1 MCSRII
7 VCCWLIVSPL
17 FSFAQVVLQDST
29 KRVQVG
35 RQTEVLEDKTARLT
49 IEQVRQHADFK
60 PSTSKDFHFGFTESA
75 IWFRVQLRNQ
85 SQHPKWHIVL
95 FDSYNIDYADLYL
108 QYPDGH
114 LDHQKGGLKRPYPNR
129 GIVEMTPL
137 FPVNIPT
144 GTTVT
149 AYIRIQSSLSM
160 WGEVVVWEEYE
171 NLTTGRSFTVA
182 LWLFLGLFILRTL
195 NTFVLVGFIRDWH
208 FRFYTFC
215 SFLLYLTNFARVGLY
230 PILFSGQPRLM
241 EWLLYGSIRLFPASL
256 ALWAYF
262 LLDNRP
268 PFKPLR
274 WFAVGLVVAGIV
286 GAFLPFWVQNT
297 TISQLY
303 SVLFLLAYPLFI
315 VTVMLAQKARLRP
328 PLHFLVPMMVCVALL
343 FFAQLRLLNIITYG
357 GVVGRAITAVL
368 ALEVVSISLVMGLIV
383 RNYIRNQI
391 SAANAL
397 MQNKVEAANALMQN
411 KMEVDTLREV
421 NLLKTRFFT
430 NISHEFRTPLTLLI
444 GPLTDRIRQFPG
456 DDLYHLMYRNA
467 TRLQTLINQI
477 LDLAKAEAGQLPL
490 QLQPGD
496 LVADVRLWV
505 SSFDSLAESR
515 SIRLSLNQTKT
526 TQPAT
531 YDADKLQT
539 ILTNLVAN
547 AIKFTPGVD
556 SPGEAS
562 PNGRQVRVEAQYDEA
577 NFRLTVADSGV
588 GIAPDQL
595 PHIFDRFYQA
605 SDETD
610 NHTQTDQVGTGIGL
624 ALVNELVKLLGGT
637 IGVESVVGEGTTFTL
652 TLPLEV
658 VSSQQLTNP
667 LVRDNHLVVLPM
679 ETPSHT
685 TPTTEIQAT
694 DNPTVLIVED
704 NDDMRAYIRR
714 ILAPTYTLLEAADG
728 QQGLEMAL
736 DQMPDLIVTDWMMP
750 RLNGIDLCRALR
762 ADPRTDHI
770 PVVMLTAKA
779 ALEDRLDGLEIGA
792 DDYLVKPFLA
802 TELLI
807 RLQNLLK
814 RQQAMQHY
822 FQRQLEHTPAPETP
836 DHELNSQQQQFLGRV
851 YQFLDTHLDNPL
863 LDADL
868 LASEF
873 GMSNRTLHR
882 KIGTLVAMTPGEL
895 IRTYRLRQ
903 AAQLLRSGL
912 SPTETAYRV
921 GFDNP
926 SSFSRAFRAVYQKT
940 PSEFGK

>member
-1 MCSRII
+1 MYSRIV
-7 VCCWLIVSPL
+7 VCCWLVISPL
-17 FSFAQVVLQDST
+17 IASAQVVLQDST
-29 KRVQVG
+29 KRIEVG
-35 RQTEVLEDKTARLT
+35 MQTEVLEDKTARLT
-49 IEQVRQHADFK
+49 IEQVRQRTDFK
-60 PSTSKDFHFGFTESA
+60 LNTSKDFHFGFRDSA
-75 IWFRVQLRNQ
+75 IWFRVQLTNQ
-85 SQHPKWHIVL
+85 SQHQKWHIQL

-114 LDHQKGGLKRPYPNR
+114 IDHQMRGLKRPYPNR

-149 AYIRIQSSLSM
+149 AYIRIESTLPM
-160 WGEVVVWEEYE
+160 WGEVVIWEEYS
-171 NLTTGRSFTVA
+171 NLTTGRSFSVA

-215 SFLLYLTNFARVGLY
+215 SFLLYLTNFARAGLY
-230 PILFSGQPRLM
+230 PILFSGHPRLM
-241 EWLLYGSIRLFPASL
+241 EWLLYGSVRLFPASL
-256 ALWAYF
+256 ALWGYF

-268 PFKPLR
+268 QFKPLR
-274 WFAVGLVVAGIV
+274 WLAMGVVAIGV
-286 GAFLPFWVQNT
+286 GGAFLPFWVQT
-297 TISQLY
+297 ATISQLY
-303 SVLFLLAYPLFI
+303 SALFLLAYLLFI
-315 VTVMLAQKARLRP
+315 GSVVLAWKTRLRP
-328 PLHFLVPMMVCVALL
+328 PLHFLLPMVVCVVLMG
-343 FFAQLRLLNIITYG
+343 FAQLRLLNIITYSG
-357 GVVGRAITAVL
+357 IVGRAITAVL
-368 ALEVVSISLVMGLIV
+368 AFEIVSISLVMGRIIQD
-383 RNYIRNQI
+383 YIRDKI

-397 MQNKVEAANALMQN
+397 VQNKV
-411 KMEVDTLREV
+411 EVDTLREV
-421 NLLKTRFFT
+421 NRLKTRFFT

-444 GPLTDRIRQFPG
+444 GPLTDRIKQFPG
-456 DDLYHLMYRNA
+456 DELYHLMYRNA

-477 LDLAKAEAGQLPL
+477 LDLAKAEAGQLPV
-490 QLQPGD
+490 QSQPGD

-515 SIRLSLNQTKT
+515 SIRLSLNQNQT
-526 TQPAT
+526 TQPAN
-531 YDADKLQT
+531 YDPDKLQS

-547 AIKFTPGVD
+547 ALKFTPDG
-556 SPGEAS
+556 G
-562 PNGRQVRVEAQYDEA
+562 QVHVEAHYNQ
-577 NFRLTVADSGV
+577 NLTLTVTDSGV

-605 SDETD
+605 TAPTETPEND
-610 NHTQTDQVGTGIGL
+610 NQQTDQVGTGIGL

-637 IGVESVVGEGTTFTL
+637 ISVDSVVGAGTTFTL
-652 TLPLEV
+652 TVPLEAATEPMTLHTH
-658 VSSQQLTNP
+658 VSANAS
-667 LVRDNHLVVLPM
+667 HLIKSPAQHD
-679 ETPSHT
+679 PIQSHQPHD
-685 TPTTEIQAT
+685 PTH
-694 DNPTVLIVED
+694 PTILIVED

-714 ILAPTYTLLEAADG
+714 ILGPTFILLEAADG

-736 DQMPDLIVTDWMMP
+736 DHMPDLIVTDWMMP
-750 RLNGIDLCRALR
+750 RLNGLELCRALR
-762 ADPRTDHI
+762 ADSRTDHI

-779 ALEDRLDGLEIGA
+779 ALEDRLGGLEIGA

-814 RQQAMQHY
+814 RQRAMQHY
-822 FQRQLEHTPAPETP
+822 FQHQLENTPAPDSPETP
-836 DHELNSQQQQFLGRV
+836 TESTELNPIQQQFLDRV
-851 YQFLDTHLDNPL
+851 YLFLDTHLDNPL

-868 LASEF
+868 LGSQF
-873 GMSNRTLHR
+873 SMSSRTLHR
-882 KIGTLVAMTPGEL
+882 KLGTLVAMTPGEL

-940 PSEFGK
+940 PSEYAQDPDLAKTE